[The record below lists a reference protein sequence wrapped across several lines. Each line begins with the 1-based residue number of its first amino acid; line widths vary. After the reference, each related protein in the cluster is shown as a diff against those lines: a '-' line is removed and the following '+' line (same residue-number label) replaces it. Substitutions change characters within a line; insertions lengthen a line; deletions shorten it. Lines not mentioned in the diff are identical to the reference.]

1 MRILQHLSAD
11 FETIR
16 GSHSNNLIG
25 HINFFLFFL
34 VSSPYIFL
42 YILYTYIVTLCS
54 IHTGL
59 TKKCIGVMR
68 IVQNLIMYP
77 TIMTPIILTLQ

>member
-25 HINFFLFFL
+25 HIKLFLVFL
-34 VSSPYIFL
+34 VSSPYIFV
-42 YILYTYIVTLCS
+42 YIFYTYIVTLCS

-59 TKKCIGVMR
+59 TKCIASDEK
-68 IVQNLIMYP
+68 VQNLIMYP
-77 TIMTPIILTLQ
+77 TTMTPIILTLQ